1 MSRSPIPERAESRF
15 DEEPHSTY
23 TYRRRLG
30 AGDLV
35 QAAAVGLGV
44 GLAAFYV
51 ARLFLERTPLV
62 PRTGSAASA
71 GPRLAKPRRTALP
84 LAGGLARLREARD

>member
-1 MSRSPIPERAESRF
+1 MPRPPIPERAESRF
-15 DEEPHSTY
+15 DEEPHATY

-30 AGDLV
+30 AGDLAR
-35 QAAAVGLGV
+35 AAAIGAGV

-62 PRTGSAASA
+62 PRPGSAASA
-71 GPRLAKPRRTALP
+71 GPRREPRRAGALP
-84 LAGGLARLREARD
+84 RLREARD